1 MNKMQWIASLLA
13 ALTVL
18 SALSG
23 CGSSAPVS
31 SAPASSA
38 ASASSE
44 AAPAAS
50 SSAASASSEAA
61 PAASSEAASV
71 EAAPA
76 ADGAP
81 KTSKENPTFV
91 SGELPKIAGPVL
103 VTSAGQG
110 GDTEAMDRV
119 LQKAGVEHTLNATA
133 SASEVASAKTIFVV
147 VGASMKGLGAAGVS
161 VEQELARAK
170 AALAGASE
178 DAVIICAHIGGEA
191 RRGDTSDPFI
201 ELVMPLSDAL
211 IAVEGGN
218 ADGMLTQLADQ
229 EGIPYGLAFSIAGSI
244 DIAKD
249 MVQ

>member
-1 MNKMQWIASLLA
+1 MNKMKWIASLLA

-23 CGSSAPVS
+23 CGSSAPVA

-44 AAPAAS
+44 AAPAVS
-50 SSAASASSEAA
+50 
-61 PAASSEAASV
+61 SSEAASV

-91 SGELPKIAGPVL
+91 SGELPKISGPVL

-119 LQKAGVEHTLNATA
+119 LQKAGIEHTLNATA

-201 ELVMPLSDAL
+201 EMVMPLSDAL

-218 ADGMLTQLADQ
+218 ADGKLTQLADQ

-249 MVQ
+249 MAQ

>member
-1 MNKMQWIASLLA
+1 MNKMKWIASLLA

-44 AAPAAS
+44 AAPAVS
-50 SSAASASSEAA
+50 
-61 PAASSEAASV
+61 SSEAASV

-91 SGELPKIAGPVL
+91 SGELPKISGPVL

-119 LQKAGVEHTLNATA
+119 LQKAGIEHTLNATA

-201 ELVMPLSDAL
+201 EMVMPLSDAL

-218 ADGMLTQLADQ
+218 ADGKLTQLADQ
-229 EGIPYGLAFSIAGSI
+229 EGIPYELAFSIAGSI

-249 MVQ
+249 MAQ

>member
-1 MNKMQWIASLLA
+1 M
-13 ALTVL
+13 
-18 SALSG
+18 
-23 CGSSAPVS
+23 
-31 SAPASSA
+31 
-38 ASASSE
+38 
-44 AAPAAS
+44 
-50 SSAASASSEAA
+50 
-61 PAASSEAASV
+61 

-91 SGELPKIAGPVL
+91 SGELPKISGPVL

-119 LQKAGVEHTLNATA
+119 LQKAGIEHTLNATA

-201 ELVMPLSDAL
+201 EMVMPLSDAL

-218 ADGMLTQLADQ
+218 ADGKLTQLADQ

-249 MVQ
+249 MAQ

>member
-1 MNKMQWIASLLA
+1 MQNEQNEMDRFSSRSFDGS
-13 ALTVL
+13 L
-18 SALSG
+18 SAFGLRIKRPCVLRARILRCVRFLGSCTRGFFFRSG
-23 CGSSAPVS
+23 LGGGGAP
-31 SAPASSA
+31 P
-38 ASASSE
+38 
-44 AAPAAS
+44 
-50 SSAASASSEAA
+50 
-61 PAASSEAASV
+61 
-71 EAAPA
+71 

-91 SGELPKIAGPVL
+91 SGELPKISGPVL

-119 LQKAGVEHTLNATA
+119 LQKAGIEHTLNATA

-201 ELVMPLSDAL
+201 EMVMPLSDAL

-218 ADGMLTQLADQ
+218 ADGKLTQLADQ

-249 MVQ
+249 MAQ

>member
-1 MNKMQWIASLLA
+1 MNKMKWIASLLA

-44 AAPAAS
+44 AAPAVS
-50 SSAASASSEAA
+50 
-61 PAASSEAASV
+61 SSEAASG

-91 SGELPKIAGPVL
+91 SGELPKISGPVL

-119 LQKAGVEHTLNATA
+119 LQKAGIEHTLNATA

-201 ELVMPLSDAL
+201 EMVMPLSDAL

-218 ADGMLTQLADQ
+218 ADGKLTQLADQ

-249 MVQ
+249 MAQ

>member
-1 MNKMQWIASLLA
+1 MNKMKWIASLLA

-44 AAPAAS
+44 AAPAVS
-50 SSAASASSEAA
+50 SSEV
-61 PAASSEAASV
+61 ASV

-91 SGELPKIAGPVL
+91 SGELPKISGPVL

-119 LQKAGVEHTLNATA
+119 LQKAGIEHTLNATA

-201 ELVMPLSDAL
+201 EMVMPLSDAL

-218 ADGMLTQLADQ
+218 ADGKLTQLADQ

-249 MVQ
+249 MAQ

>member
-1 MNKMQWIASLLA
+1 MNKMKWIASLLA

-44 AAPAAS
+44 AAPAVS
-50 SSAASASSEAA
+50 SSEV
-61 PAASSEAASV
+61 ASV

-81 KTSKENPTFV
+81 KTSKENTTFV
-91 SGELPKIAGPVL
+91 SGELPKISGPVL

-119 LQKAGVEHTLNATA
+119 LQKAGIEHTLNATA

-201 ELVMPLSDAL
+201 EMVMPLSDAL

-218 ADGMLTQLADQ
+218 ADGKLTQLADQ

-249 MVQ
+249 MAQ

>member
-1 MNKMQWIASLLA
+1 MNKMKGIASLLA

-18 SALSG
+18 SALTG

-44 AAPAAS
+44 AAPAVS
-50 SSAASASSEAA
+50 
-61 PAASSEAASV
+61 SSEAASV

-91 SGELPKIAGPVL
+91 SGELPKISGPVL

-119 LQKAGVEHTLNATA
+119 LQKAGIEHTLNATA

-201 ELVMPLSDAL
+201 EMVMPLSDAL

-218 ADGMLTQLADQ
+218 ADGKLTQLADQ

-249 MVQ
+249 MAQ

>member
-1 MNKMQWIASLLA
+1 MNKMKWIASLLA

-44 AAPAAS
+44 AAPAVS
-50 SSAASASSEAA
+50 
-61 PAASSEAASV
+61 SSEAASV

-91 SGELPKIAGPVL
+91 SGELPKISGPVL

-119 LQKAGVEHTLNATA
+119 LQKAGIEHTLNATA

-201 ELVMPLSDAL
+201 EMVMPLSGAL

-218 ADGMLTQLADQ
+218 ADGKLTQLADQ

-249 MVQ
+249 MAQ

>member
-1 MNKMQWIASLLA
+1 MNKMKWIASLLA

-44 AAPAAS
+44 AAPAVS
-50 SSAASASSEAA
+50 
-61 PAASSEAASV
+61 SSEAASV

-81 KTSKENPTFV
+81 NTSKENPTFV
-91 SGELPKIAGPVL
+91 SGELPKISGPVL

-119 LQKAGVEHTLNATA
+119 LQKAGIEHTLNATA

-201 ELVMPLSDAL
+201 EMVMPLSDAL

-218 ADGMLTQLADQ
+218 ADGKLTQLADQ

-249 MVQ
+249 MAQ

>member
-1 MNKMQWIASLLA
+1 MNKMKWIASLLA

-44 AAPAAS
+44 AAPAVS
-50 SSAASASSEAA
+50 SSEV
-61 PAASSEAASV
+61 ASV

-91 SGELPKIAGPVL
+91 SGELPKISGPVL

-119 LQKAGVEHTLNATA
+119 LQKAGIEHTLNATA

>member
-1 MNKMQWIASLLA
+1 MNKMKWIASLLA

-44 AAPAAS
+44 AAPAVS
-50 SSAASASSEAA
+50 
-61 PAASSEAASV
+61 SSEAASV

-91 SGELPKIAGPVL
+91 SGELPKISGPVL

-119 LQKAGVEHTLNATA
+119 LQKAGIEHTLNATA

-201 ELVMPLSDAL
+201 EMVMPLSDAL

-218 ADGMLTQLADQ
+218 ADGKLTQLADQ

-249 MVQ
+249 MAQ

>member
-1 MNKMQWIASLLA
+1 MNKMKWIASLLA
-13 ALTVL
+13 ALTGL

-44 AAPAAS
+44 AAPAVS
-50 SSAASASSEAA
+50 
-61 PAASSEAASV
+61 SSEAASV

-91 SGELPKIAGPVL
+91 SGELPKISGPVL

-119 LQKAGVEHTLNATA
+119 LQKAGIEHTLNATA

-201 ELVMPLSDAL
+201 EMVMPLSDAL

-218 ADGMLTQLADQ
+218 ADGKLTQLADQ

-249 MVQ
+249 MAQ

>member
-1 MNKMQWIASLLA
+1 MNKMKWIASLLA

-44 AAPAAS
+44 AAPAVS
-50 SSAASASSEAA
+50 
-61 PAASSEAASV
+61 SSEAASV

-76 ADGAP
+76 ADGAH

-91 SGELPKIAGPVL
+91 SGELPKISGPVL

-119 LQKAGVEHTLNATA
+119 LQKAGIEHTLNATA

-201 ELVMPLSDAL
+201 EMVMPLSDAL

-218 ADGMLTQLADQ
+218 ADGKLTQLADQ

-249 MVQ
+249 MAQ

>member
-1 MNKMQWIASLLA
+1 MNKMKWIASLLA

-44 AAPAAS
+44 ATPAVS
-50 SSAASASSEAA
+50 
-61 PAASSEAASV
+61 SSEAASV

-91 SGELPKIAGPVL
+91 SGELPKISGPVL

-119 LQKAGVEHTLNATA
+119 LQKAGIEHTLNATA

-201 ELVMPLSDAL
+201 EMVMPLSDAL

-218 ADGMLTQLADQ
+218 ADGKLTQLADQ

-249 MVQ
+249 MAQ

>member
-1 MNKMQWIASLLA
+1 MNKMKWIASLLA

-44 AAPAAS
+44 AAPAVS
-50 SSAASASSEAA
+50 
-61 PAASSEAASV
+61 SSEAASV

-91 SGELPKIAGPVL
+91 SGELPKISGPVL

-119 LQKAGVEHTLNATA
+119 LQKAGIEHTLYATA
-133 SASEVASAKTIFVV
+133 SASEVASAKSIFVV

-201 ELVMPLSDAL
+201 EMVMPLSDAL

-218 ADGMLTQLADQ
+218 ADGKLTQLADQ

-249 MVQ
+249 MAQ

>member
-1 MNKMQWIASLLA
+1 MNKMKWIASLLA

-44 AAPAAS
+44 AAPAVS
-50 SSAASASSEAA
+50 SSEV
-61 PAASSEAASV
+61 ASV

-91 SGELPKIAGPVL
+91 SGELPKISGPVL

-119 LQKAGVEHTLNATA
+119 LQKAGIEHTLNATA

-147 VGASMKGLGAAGVS
+147 VGASMKGLVAAGVS

-201 ELVMPLSDAL
+201 EMVMPLSDAL

-218 ADGMLTQLADQ
+218 ADGKLTQLADQ

-249 MVQ
+249 MAQ

>member
-1 MNKMQWIASLLA
+1 MNKMKWIASLLA

-44 AAPAAS
+44 AAPAVS
-50 SSAASASSEAA
+50 
-61 PAASSEAASV
+61 SSEAASV

-119 LQKAGVEHTLNATA
+119 LQKAGIEHTLNATA

-201 ELVMPLSDAL
+201 EMVMPLSDAL

-218 ADGMLTQLADQ
+218 ADGKLTQLADQ

-249 MVQ
+249 MAQ

>member
-1 MNKMQWIASLLA
+1 MNKMKWIASLLA

-23 CGSSAPVS
+23 CGSNAPVS

-44 AAPAAS
+44 AAPAVS
-50 SSAASASSEAA
+50 
-61 PAASSEAASV
+61 SSEAASV

-91 SGELPKIAGPVL
+91 SGELPKISGPVL

-119 LQKAGVEHTLNATA
+119 LQKAGIEHTLNATA

-201 ELVMPLSDAL
+201 EMVMPLSDAL

-218 ADGMLTQLADQ
+218 ADGKLTQLADQ

-249 MVQ
+249 MAQ

>member
-1 MNKMQWIASLLA
+1 MNKMKWIASLLA

-44 AAPAAS
+44 AAPAVS
-50 SSAASASSEAA
+50 
-61 PAASSEAASV
+61 SSEAASV

-91 SGELPKIAGPVL
+91 SGELPKISGPVL

-119 LQKAGVEHTLNATA
+119 LQKAGIEHTLNATA

-201 ELVMPLSDAL
+201 EMVMPLSDAL

-218 ADGMLTQLADQ
+218 ADGKLTQLADH

-249 MVQ
+249 MAQ

>member
-1 MNKMQWIASLLA
+1 MNKMKWIASLLA

-44 AAPAAS
+44 AAPAVS
-50 SSAASASSEAA
+50 
-61 PAASSEAASV
+61 SSEAASV

-91 SGELPKIAGPVL
+91 SGELPKISGPVL

-119 LQKAGVEHTLNATA
+119 LQKAGIEHTLNATA

-201 ELVMPLSDAL
+201 EMVMPLRDAL

-218 ADGMLTQLADQ
+218 ADGKLTQLADQ

-249 MVQ
+249 MAQ

>member
-1 MNKMQWIASLLA
+1 MNKMKWIASLLA

-44 AAPAAS
+44 AAPAVS
-50 SSAASASSEAA
+50 
-61 PAASSEAASV
+61 SSEAASV

-91 SGELPKIAGPVL
+91 SGELPKISGPVL

-119 LQKAGVEHTLNATA
+119 LQKAGIEHTLNATA

-201 ELVMPLSDAL
+201 EMVMPLSDAL

-218 ADGMLTQLADQ
+218 ADGKLTQLADQ

>member
-1 MNKMQWIASLLA
+1 MNKMKWIASLLA

-23 CGSSAPVS
+23 CVSSAPVS

-44 AAPAAS
+44 AAPAVS
-50 SSAASASSEAA
+50 
-61 PAASSEAASV
+61 SSEAASV

-91 SGELPKIAGPVL
+91 SGELPKISGPVL

-119 LQKAGVEHTLNATA
+119 LQKAGIEHTLNATA

-201 ELVMPLSDAL
+201 EMVMPLSDAL

-218 ADGMLTQLADQ
+218 ADGKLTQLADQ

-249 MVQ
+249 MAQ

>member
-1 MNKMQWIASLLA
+1 MDRFSSRSFDGS
-13 ALTVL
+13 L
-18 SALSG
+18 SAFGLRIKR
-23 CGSSAPVS
+23 PVS

-44 AAPAAS
+44 AAPAVS
-50 SSAASASSEAA
+50 
-61 PAASSEAASV
+61 SSEAASV

-91 SGELPKIAGPVL
+91 SGELPKISGPVL

-119 LQKAGVEHTLNATA
+119 LQKAGIEHTLNATA

-201 ELVMPLSDAL
+201 EMVMPLSDAL

-218 ADGMLTQLADQ
+218 ADGKLTQLADQ

-249 MVQ
+249 MAQ

>member
-1 MNKMQWIASLLA
+1 MNKMKWIASLLA

-44 AAPAAS
+44 AAPAVS
-50 SSAASASSEAA
+50 
-61 PAASSEAASV
+61 SSEAASV

-81 KTSKENPTFV
+81 KTSEENPTFV
-91 SGELPKIAGPVL
+91 SGELPKISGPVL

-119 LQKAGVEHTLNATA
+119 LQKAGIEHTLNATA

-201 ELVMPLSDAL
+201 EMVMPLSDAL

-218 ADGMLTQLADQ
+218 ADGKLTQLADQ

-249 MVQ
+249 MAQ

>member
-1 MNKMQWIASLLA
+1 MNKMKWIASLLA

-38 ASASSE
+38 ASAFSE
-44 AAPAAS
+44 AAPAVS
-50 SSAASASSEAA
+50 SSEV
-61 PAASSEAASV
+61 ASV

-91 SGELPKIAGPVL
+91 SGELPKISGPVL

-119 LQKAGVEHTLNATA
+119 LQKAGIEHTLNATA

-201 ELVMPLSDAL
+201 EMVMPLSDAL

-218 ADGMLTQLADQ
+218 ADGKLTQLADQ

-249 MVQ
+249 MAQ

>member
-1 MNKMQWIASLLA
+1 MNKMKWIASLLA

-44 AAPAAS
+44 AAPAVS
-50 SSAASASSEAA
+50 
-61 PAASSEAASV
+61 SSEAASV

-91 SGELPKIAGPVL
+91 SGELPKISGPVL

-119 LQKAGVEHTLNATA
+119 LQKAGIEHTLNATA

-201 ELVMPLSDAL
+201 EMVMPLSDAL

-249 MVQ
+249 MAQ

>member
-1 MNKMQWIASLLA
+1 MNKMKWIASLLA

-23 CGSSAPVS
+23 CGSSAPAS
-31 SAPASSA
+31 SAPASSAPASSAPASSAASA

-50 SSAASASSEAA
+50 
-61 PAASSEAASV
+61 SSEAASV

-161 VEQELARAK
+161 VEQELERAK

>member
-1 MNKMQWIASLLA
+1 MKKKKRIASLLA

-44 AAPAAS
+44 AAPAVS
-50 SSAASASSEAA
+50 SSEV
-61 PAASSEAASV
+61 ASV

-91 SGELPKIAGPVL
+91 SGELPKISGPVL

-119 LQKAGVEHTLNATA
+119 LQKAGIEHTLNATA

-201 ELVMPLSDAL
+201 EMVMPLSDAL

-218 ADGMLTQLADQ
+218 ADGKLTQLADQ

-249 MVQ
+249 MAQ

>member
-1 MNKMQWIASLLA
+1 MNKMKWIASLLT

-44 AAPAAS
+44 AAPAVS
-50 SSAASASSEAA
+50 
-61 PAASSEAASV
+61 SSEAASV

-91 SGELPKIAGPVL
+91 SGELPKISGPVL

-119 LQKAGVEHTLNATA
+119 LQKAGIEHTLNATA

-201 ELVMPLSDAL
+201 EMVMPLSDAL

-218 ADGMLTQLADQ
+218 ADGKLTQLADQ

-249 MVQ
+249 MAQ